1 MGSDRRETQHSL
13 RVYCYRRLHATSL
26 LPQRERLR
34 ASDQSLAHAAS
45 RNPHSLSLR
54 QNPPSPSTKIPPPLP
69 SGSLAPTPVPNSS
82 HGGFQICSIPLLK
95 PPNQIYREG
104 SNSSCHGHKFAHP
117 KALCLRPKPSAAAH
131 SLEEQEEEQL
141 VSVKEGKELPLVRR
155 QESSASATAIQV
167 RLQGKEIKEEDY
179 ICAAVQQG
187 LKAGTFGSCIRG
199 ETPDEI
205 LSRIAYG

>member
-26 LPQRERLR
+26 LPLRERLR

-104 SNSSCHGHKFAHP
+104 SNSSCHSHKFVHP

-141 VSVKEGKELPLVRR
+141 
-155 QESSASATAIQV
+155 
-167 RLQGKEIKEEDY
+167 GKEIKEEDY
-179 ICAAVQQG
+179 ICAAVQKG